1 MEKRNKKM
9 KVVCLPYAG
18 GSALMYGRWKNL
30 FDDRIEISPV
40 RAAGKRVAI

>member
-30 FDDRIEISPV
+30 FDDRIEIVQLELPG
-40 RAAGKRVAI
+40 RGLQI

>member
-30 FDDRIEISPV
+30 FRAVEIIDV
-40 RAAGKRVAI
+40 ELICV